1 MLRTTAYAAVLFS
14 RVAIGFAPPT
24 APTTYENLNAVLW
37 MQTSVEYKASAV
49 QTYRLAQVALIQGLR
64 DPDWTAALQ
73 QTGNFENLP
82 PAVILDLDETVLGN
96 SVFEAGMTA
105 SRGSYSDA
113 AWAGWMNERSAWRP
127 N

>member
-49 QTYRLAQVALIQGLR
+49 QKYRLAQVALI
-64 DPDWTAALQ
+64 
-73 QTGNFENLP
+73 
-82 PAVILDLDETVLGN
+82 
-96 SVFEAGMTA
+96 
-105 SRGSYSDA
+105 
-113 AWAGWMNERSAWRP
+113 
-127 N
+127 